1 VVYILSLCLES
12 GDNGD
17 TSYLTVWCWITLG
30 SISWLSGGIAWKKA
44 DSCCWIFTAL
54 VFLRTTKQTN
64 VHILEANTRK
74 ARSPICNC
82 FNIRAKVGP
91 RIHPII
97 SKLKRN
103 KLQVHQ
109 RPAGW
114 KTFLTIFKLL
124 PTTDRKNLFHTNR
137 HIGFTLYSLVWA
149 HHLARRTQRAPREHR
164 APSCSKFKSKFKNKK
179 YEIKKLSL

>member
-1 VVYILSLCLES
+1 MYILSLCLES

-109 RPAGW
+109 RPTGW

-124 PTTDRKNLFHTNR
+124 PTTDRKNLSHTNR
-137 HIGFTLYSLVWA
+137 HIGFTLYSLV
-149 HHLARRTQRAPREHR
+149 LGPPSSEKKMGTQRRESTKR
-164 APSCSKFKSKFKNKK
+164 PLVLNLNLNLNKK
-179 YEIKKLSL
+179 HEIKKLSL